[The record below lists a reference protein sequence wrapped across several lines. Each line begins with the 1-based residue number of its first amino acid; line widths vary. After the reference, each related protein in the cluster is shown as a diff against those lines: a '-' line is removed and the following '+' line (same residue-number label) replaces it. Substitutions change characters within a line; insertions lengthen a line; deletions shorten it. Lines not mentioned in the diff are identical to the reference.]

1 MDSSGD
7 PFFTNLLQE
16 GSNLDNQ
23 FMKSQYLNQISEGAG
38 QESQFS
44 TKKESATK
52 KSRSG
57 NFSKEEDNLLI
68 SAWLNTSLDAV
79 HGNEQKSKTFWR
91 RVGEYFH
98 EHKTFISERTDNS
111 LMNRWS
117 IIQLGTNKFC
127 GYFAQIESMRESGV
141 NEQDKIGKA
150 KLMYQEVHNTSFP
163 FEHCWNVLRH
173 QPKWFETYQKKN
185 PKRSRNSTSSPST
198 PELVNLEEDE
208 ISRDAPI
215 QLERPIGKKKEK
227 ERLKKLKSQDTTS
240 SPIVDL
246 LIDMKE
252 DRKKGTEKKLEMLEK
267 SYIIHVEKAELE
279 KLKEEERIMIMDTSG
294 MSPMQQEYYY
304 QRQMEIIESRRKS
317 NISE

>member
-1 MDSSGD
+1 MDALLLWMDSSGD

-23 FMKSQYLNQISEGAG
+23 FMKSQYLNQVSQGAG

-44 TKKESATK
+44 TKKESAMK

-68 SAWLNTSLDAV
+68 PAWLNTSLDAV

-117 IIQLGTNKFC
+117 IIQLGTKKFC
-127 GYFAQIESMRESGV
+127 GYFTQIKSMRESGV
-141 NEQDKIGKA
+141 NEEDNIGKA
-150 KLMYQEVHNTSFP
+150 KFMYQEVHNTSFP

-185 PKRSRNSTSSPST
+185 PKRSQNSTSSPSI

-208 ISRDAPI
+208 ISRDTHI

-240 SPIVDL
+240 SLIVDL

-252 DRKKGTEKKLEMLEK
+252 ERKK
-267 SYIIHVEKAELE
+267 
-279 KLKEEERIMIMDTSG
+279 
-294 MSPMQQEYYY
+294 
-304 QRQMEIIESRRKS
+304 
-317 NISE
+317 

>member
-23 FMKSQYLNQISEGAG
+23 FMKSQYLNQISQGAG

-52 KSRSG
+52 KSCSG
-57 NFSKEEDNLLI
+57 NFSKKEDNLLI

-111 LMNRWS
+111 LMNRWL

-141 NEQDKIGKA
+141 NEQDKGYFA
-150 KLMYQEVHNTSFP
+150 AVSGLLCGCFCAEFGD
-163 FEHCWNVLRH
+163 VL
-173 QPKWFETYQKKN
+173 
-185 PKRSRNSTSSPST
+185 
-198 PELVNLEEDE
+198 
-208 ISRDAPI
+208 
-215 QLERPIGKKKEK
+215 
-227 ERLKKLKSQDTTS
+227 
-240 SPIVDL
+240 
-246 LIDMKE
+246 
-252 DRKKGTEKKLEMLEK
+252 
-267 SYIIHVEKAELE
+267 
-279 KLKEEERIMIMDTSG
+279 
-294 MSPMQQEYYY
+294 
-304 QRQMEIIESRRKS
+304 
-317 NISE
+317 